1 MITRQTT
8 SQDTLV
14 TSNFSTFETTDMR
27 IVSERGMAF
36 ALDLISNRL
45 YSDKILAVVRELC
58 CNALDEHKKH
68 NITRPI
74 EVTLDETA
82 FTVTDF
88 ARGLSKEDTQNIF
101 GNFFE
106 STKGGTNDLIGGFGI
121 GAKAPFAY
129 TDNWYVTSHHNGTAY
144 EFLCAKIRKDGFTKP
159 QMTLIN
165 SYPSDVTGI
174 KVVVPLV
181 NKGDKY
187 AFDNSFTSFSNSLK
201 STVCFNGKTIVP
213 RERKQRTEV
222 DLLRGTKGAY
232 YRAYGWTA
240 YENNQ
245 SQSFGNNYTRWAGEY
260 DNGIVTLNI
269 GEVAYTFSLKNI
281 LNRDEFNSKER
292 TFRWFV
298 LNHIF
303 EAPIGEIT
311 ISPNRETIE
320 FDTPTFAALSSLLNS
335 AYADFLADVQ
345 NIANSVK
352 DTKGLQTFINVY
364 GRGFFFEFVKLPAL
378 KATFRGYH
386 KPTSKHVNFFYEEKD
401 TVKDYTNVFIGGQMG
416 ERKYV
421 INDLGNAEIQQRVHQ
436 DKLTELLDSPTPEHV
451 LFLTPEEAARIES
464 HDFLAPHFIS
474 LGKYSDLLA
483 AYDAKKTAEPKRER
497 AKGVRRKGLVT
508 YIVPSTRSDK
518 GYVQNRIASE
528 AINSDALVVS
538 VDDEAV
544 DMKTPGFVKRI
555 EAISSYFAREFG
567 KNIYVCIRAPKDF
580 EFDVLKEEYVALFTT
595 PERRDS
601 IRYAEIAAKE
611 VTGDM
616 RHFETIVSRHYP
628 TFATE
633 YGDNFFNGKNGV
645 KRLAELDALAPE
657 VETFVQ
663 DAIAST
669 AGIIAFYEDFAK
681 KNNTEL
687 VHSVYEAEAQREY
700 LSHYSKAAIFDALIE
715 KNPNFIEELKKHF
728 IKL

>member
-1 MITRQTT
+1 M
-8 SQDTLV
+8 
-14 TSNFSTFETTDMR
+14 
-27 IVSERGMAF
+27 SERGIAMALSF
-36 ALDLISNRL
+36 LSDRL
-45 YSDKILAVVRELC
+45 YSDKIGAVVREVI

-68 NITRPI
+68 SIARSV

-88 ARGLSKEDTQNIF
+88 AFGLSKEDTQNIF

-129 TDNWYVTSHHNGTAY
+129 TDNWYVTSHHEGTAY

-245 SQSFGNNYTRWAGEY
+245 SQSFGNNYNRWAGEY
-260 DNGIVTLNI
+260 DAGIVTLNI

-335 AYADFLADVQ
+335 AYADFLAYVQ

-364 GRGFFFEFVKLPAL
+364 GKGFFFEFVKLPAL

-401 TVKDYTNVFIGGQMG
+401 TVKDYTNVFISGQMG

-436 DKLTELLDSPTPEHV
+436 DKLTELLDSPTPENV
-451 LFLTPEEAARIES
+451 LFIAPDEAARIAA

-474 LGKYSDLLA
+474 LGKYSDLIA
-483 AYDAKKTAEPKRER
+483 AYEAKKTAEPKRER

-518 GYVQNRIASE
+518 GYVENRIASE
-528 AINSDALVVS
+528 AIDSDALVVS
-538 VDDEAV
+538 AEDVAININ
-544 DMKTPGFVKRI
+544 TPGFVNRMESIVK
-555 EAISSYFAREFG
+555 YFSRAFS
-567 KNIYVCIRAPKDF
+567 KNVYVCVRAPKDF
-580 EFDVLKEEYVALFTT
+580 EFDVLKDEYAALFMTEAT
-595 PERRDS
+595 RKCLQ
-601 IRYAEIAAKE
+601 YAEIAAKE

-616 RHFETIVSRHYP
+616 RHFETIVSKHYP
-628 TFATE
+628 AFDAE
-633 YGDNFFNGKNGV
+633 YGENFFYHRQDV
-645 KRLAELDALAPE
+645 RRHASLDALAPE

-669 AGIIAFYEDFAK
+669 AGIIAFYEEFAK
-681 KNNTEL
+681 NNNPEL
-687 VHSVYEAEAQREY
+687 VHSVYSAESQGSE
-700 LSHYSKAAIFDALIE
+700 LSHYTKANIFDALLE